1 MSLVCYDCLGVF
13 FGQLLIAAHLSS
25 LTLHRVLSL
34 SMFCRCEHFRSV
46 LNNDDEI
53 IEMSEFSYPVYR
65 AFLEYLYTDNIRLP
79 PEDAIGICRKW
90 K

>member
-1 MSLVCYDCLGVF
+1 
-13 FGQLLIAAHLSS
+13 
-25 LTLHRVLSL
+25 
-34 SMFCRCEHFRSV
+34 MFCRCEHFRSI

-79 PEDAIGICRKW
+79 PEDAIGISHKW
-90 K
+90 KLLQIIGFEKFNICVIIG

>member
-1 MSLVCYDCLGVF
+1 
-13 FGQLLIAAHLSS
+13 
-25 LTLHRVLSL
+25 
-34 SMFCRCEHFRSV
+34 MFCRCEHFRSI

-79 PEDAIGICRKW
+79 PEDAIGICHKW
-90 K
+90 KYLYVTVSVKFVCHNRARKAGLVNFSFIST

>member
-1 MSLVCYDCLGVF
+1 MTDFYF
-13 FGQLLIAAHLSS
+13 FFTNFLLQLLFQACLYSIQ
-25 LTLHRVLSL
+25 SL
-34 SMFCRCEHFRSV
+34 SMFCRCEHFRSI

-79 PEDAIGICRKW
+79 PEDAIGICHKW